1 MNELILVTGGTGF
14 IGSHTAVE
22 LTEAGFRVAILDNL
36 SNSRKEV
43 VDGIEKIK
51 GKRPL
56 FEKIDLLEEDLLD
69 DFFSRNGEIKAVI
82 HFAAS
87 KSVPESVR
95 KPLMYYEN
103 NIFSL
108 VHLFKSMVKYGVK
121 YFVFSSSCTVYGQP
135 DILPVT
141 ENAPF
146 KKANSPYGSTKQIS
160 EEIISGSIDAGL
172 PVRAISLRYF
182 NPIGAHPSGFIGELP
197 TGIPGNLVPFI
208 TQTAY
213 GIHKELKVFGD
224 DYDTTDGS
232 CIRDYIDV
240 VDLSRAH
247 VIAIERLL
255 RQENKTD
262 YEIFNLGTGK
272 GISVLEMIK
281 AFEKATGV
289 KISYKIV
296 GRREG
301 DVEKV
306 WADTSWAN
314 AELGWKVGTPLED
327 TLRSAWKW
335 EQYYRNESGDTSPSK

>member
-1 MNELILVTGGTGF
+1 MNELILITGGTGF

-22 LTEAGFRVAILDNL
+22 LMEAGFRVAILDNL

-43 VDGIEKIK
+43 VDGIEEITS
-51 GKRPL
+51 KRPL
-56 FEKIDLLEEDLLD
+56 FEKIDLLEEELLD
-69 DFFSRNGEIKAVI
+69 DFFNRHPEIKAVI
-82 HFAAS
+82 HFAAY

-108 VHLFKSMVKYGVK
+108 VHLFKMMVKYGVK
-121 YFVFSSSCTVYGQP
+121 YFVFSSSCTVYGEP

-141 ENAPF
+141 ENSPI

-160 EEIISGSIDAGL
+160 EEIMSGSIEAGL
-172 PVRAISLRYF
+172 PIKAVSLRYF

-213 GIHKELKVFGD
+213 GIHKELKVFGT
-224 DYDTTDGS
+224 DYDTPDGS

-240 VDLSRAH
+240 VDLSKAH
-247 VIAIERLL
+247 VNAIERLL
-255 RQENKTD
+255 QNKNKAD
-262 YEIFNLGTGK
+262 YETFNLGTGK
-272 GISVLEMIK
+272 GISVLDMIK

-289 KISYKIV
+289 KINYKIA

-301 DVEKV
+301 DVSKV
-306 WADTSWAN
+306 WADTTLAN
-314 AELGWKVGTPLED
+314 AELGWKADTPLED

-335 EQYYRNESGDTSPSK
+335 EQYFRKESGEQPHA

>member
-1 MNELILVTGGTGF
+1 MNDLILVTGGTGF
-14 IGSHTAVE
+14 IGSHTTVE
-22 LTEAGFRVAILDNL
+22 LIEAGFRVAILDNL

-43 VDGIEKIK
+43 VDGIEMIT

-69 DFFSRNGEIKAVI
+69 DFFSRHPEIKAVI
-82 HFAAS
+82 HFAAY

-108 VHLFKSMVKYGVK
+108 VHLFQSMVKYGVK
-121 YFVFSSSCTVYGQP
+121 YFVFSSSCTVYGEP

-141 ENAPF
+141 ENAPL

-160 EEIISGSIDAGL
+160 EEIISSSINADL
-172 PVRAISLRYF
+172 PIRAISLRYF

-197 TGIPGNLVPFI
+197 IGIPGNLVPFI

-213 GIHKELKVFGD
+213 GIHKELKVFGN
-224 DYDTTDGS
+224 DYDTPDGS

-247 VIAIERLL
+247 VNAIERLL
-255 RQENKTD
+255 QNRNKTD

-272 GISVLEMIK
+272 GVSVLEMIK

-289 KISYKIV
+289 KINYNII

-306 WADTSWAN
+306 WADTSLAN
-314 AELGWKVGTPLED
+314 AELGWKADTPLED
-327 TLRSAWKW
+327 TLRSAWNW
-335 EQYYRNESGDTSPSK
+335 EQYYRKESGDINPS